1 MKRMLGLVLLLF
13 SGSVIADGQ
22 VVSAADALKTF
33 ERIVM
38 PAENSAGFHS
48 LEMPRQRDLSP
59 EVPVTIDS
67 ECLRFAI
74 VTGRGDKSMCRKH
87 SDINKLLIMAN
98 EDGFFTGY
106 AGDYDI
112 VVFYKG
118 LGKLAILSV
127 STEDVDPF
135 ISAVK
140 ALSPSLKKI
149 KDRR

>member
-1 MKRMLGLVLLLF
+1 MKVMLGLLIVLF
-13 SGSVIADGQ
+13 SGGAIADSESK
-22 VVSAADALKTF
+22 SAAEALLVF

-38 PAENSAGFHS
+38 PTANSAGFHS

-59 EVPVTIDS
+59 DVPVTVDA

-74 VTGRGDKSMCRKH
+74 VTGRRDKAICRKH
-87 SDINKLLIMAN
+87 SDINKLTILAN
-98 EDGFFTGY
+98 ENGFFSRF

-112 VVFYKG
+112 VVSYKG

-127 STEDVDPF
+127 SAEDVDSF
-135 ISAVK
+135 IAAARV
-140 ALSPSLKKI
+140 LSPSLKKI